1 MKIDNQEIRGDDYM
15 GLSIESAPDNV
26 VVIKVVGVGGAGNNV
41 VNRMV
46 TAGTQGVEFIAVNT
60 DKPALSV
67 SSAGTKVQIGEKL
80 TMGQGA
86 GSSPEIGKKAA
97 EESRNNVA
105 KALEDADMVFIA
117 GGMGGGTGTG
127 ASPVVADI
135 ARESQSLTVGVVTK
149 PFSFEGRRRMDQ
161 AEEGIKNLLGR
172 VDSLLVIPND
182 RLKSVSEQKL
192 TFANAF
198 EIADGVLHQAVVSIS
213 ELIKKT
219 GFINLDFADVTS
231 VMKDAG
237 YAHMGVGHA
246 AGKGKAEEAARS
258 AVTSPLM
265 ETSIDGARGVLI
277 NITGSLDIDLDDVE
291 IAATIVQEAAHPDAN
306 IIFGASFDEDMEDEI
321 RVVVI
326 ATRFDDGPIIP
337 YKPSVATT
345 SSDISDQYVAHRVNQ
360 ALRPEPEA
368 SQDSSQQETTKP
380 SPTAPAPPE
389 TPPEEDPFDTI
400 FKIFNSK

>member
-1 MKIDNQEIRGDDYM
+1 MAFS
-15 GLSIESAPDNV
+15 LESGPDNV
-26 VVIKVVGVGGAGNNV
+26 VVIKVAGIGGAGNNV

-46 TAGTQGVEFIAVNT
+46 LAGTQGVEFIAVNT

-67 SSAGTKVQIGEKL
+67 SNADIKVQIGEKL

-86 GSSPEIGKKAA
+86 GSNPEIGKKAA

-105 KALEDADMVFIA
+105 KVIENTDMVFIA

-135 ARESQSLTVGVVTK
+135 AREAGALTVGVVTK
-149 PFSFEGRRRMDQ
+149 PFSFEGKRRMEQ
-161 AEEGIKNLLGR
+161 AEEGIKNMLGK

-182 RLKSVSEQKL
+182 RLKNVSEQKL

-198 EIADGVLHQAVVSIS
+198 EIADSVLQQAVISIAD
-213 ELIKKT
+213 LIKKT

-231 VMKDAG
+231 IMKDAG
-237 YAHMGVGHA
+237 FAHMGVGHA
-246 AGKGKAEEAARS
+246 AGKGKAEEAARA

-277 NITGSLDIDLDDVE
+277 NITGSFDMGLDDVE
-291 IAATIVQEAAHPDAN
+291 TAASLVQEAAHPDAN

-326 ATRFDDGPIIP
+326 ATRFEDRPMVVNTKEAKQDYVTDSYIKKDIEQTIKPI
-337 YKPSVATT
+337 V
-345 SSDISDQYVAHRVNQ
+345 
-360 ALRPEPEA
+360 EPV
-368 SQDSSQQETTKP
+368 
-380 SPTAPAPPE
+380 APP
-389 TPPEEDPFDTI
+389 PPVEEDPFDTI

>member
-1 MKIDNQEIRGDDYM
+1 M
-15 GLSIESAPDNV
+15 SFSFESGPDNV
-26 VVIKVVGVGGAGNNV
+26 VVIKVAGIGGAGNNV

-46 TAGTQGVEFIAVNT
+46 SSGTQGVEFIAINT

-67 SSAGTKVQIGEKL
+67 SNADVKIQIGEKL

-86 GSSPEIGKKAA
+86 GSNPEIGKKAA

-105 KALEDADMVFIA
+105 KAIENTDMVFIA

-135 ARESQSLTVGVVTK
+135 AREAGALTVGVVTK
-149 PFSFEGRRRMDQ
+149 PFGFEGKKRMEQ
-161 AEEGIKNLLGR
+161 AEEGIKNLLGK

-182 RLKSVSEQKL
+182 RLKSISEQKL

-198 EIADGVLHQAVVSIS
+198 EIADSVLHQAVISIS
-213 ELIKKT
+213 ELIKNT

-231 VMKDAG
+231 IMKDAG

-246 AGKGKAEEAARS
+246 AGKGKAEEAARA

-265 ETSIDGARGVLI
+265 ETSIDGARGVLV
-277 NITGSLDIDLDDVE
+277 NITGSLDIGLDDVE
-291 IAATIVQEAAHPDAN
+291 AAASLVQEAAHPDAN
-306 IIFGASFDEDMEDEI
+306 IIFGATFDEDMEDEI
-321 RVVVI
+321 RVIVI
-326 ATRFDDGPIIP
+326 ATRFDDVTKDDTGRE
-337 YKPSVATT
+337 KQVLFTGM
-345 SSDISDQYVAHRVNQ
+345 
-360 ALRPEPEA
+360 PESRQRE
-368 SQDSSQQETTKP
+368 
-380 SPTAPAPPE
+380 PAPKVE
-389 TPPEEDPFDTI
+389 EEPPPPPPPPQEEDPFDTI